1 MKRNCGVCD
10 LRFERREP
18 GYFLG
23 ALYFSYGLGVLLAA
37 PPAAYFW
44 WQGVSLGG
52 IALLITGELILFS
65 PWIFQ
70 YSRVLFLHLDQV
82 FDPM

>member
-1 MKRNCGVCD
+1 MCG

-23 ALYFSYGLGVLLAA
+23 ALYFSYGLAVLLAA
-37 PPAAYFW
+37 PPAVFLW
-44 WQGVSLGG
+44 WLGFSLGV
-52 IALLITGELILFS
+52 LVLVITGALILFS

-70 YSRVLFLHLDQV
+70 YSRVLFPHLDQN
-82 FDPM
+82 FDPT